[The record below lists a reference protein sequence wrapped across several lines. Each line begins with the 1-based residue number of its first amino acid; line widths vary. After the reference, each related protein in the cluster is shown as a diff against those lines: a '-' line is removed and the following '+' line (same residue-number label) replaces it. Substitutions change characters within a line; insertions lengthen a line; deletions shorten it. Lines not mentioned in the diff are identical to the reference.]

1 MPNWTD
7 EEDLRFTIEMALL
20 KIKVAA
26 KRDRDEVYRRMVAQ
40 KIVDHLK
47 LSNWRFVKGQPAP
60 PYGQPRKVQV

>member
-20 KIKVAA
+20 KIKIAP
-26 KRDRDEVYRRMVAQ
+26 KPGRDETYRRIVAQ

-47 LSNWRFVKGQPAP
+47 LSNWKFTKGQPLP
-60 PYGQPRKVQV
+60 PHG